1 MTDQFSSDH
10 IEMVQEF
17 SQEIRDLLD
26 ELEPVIIAMG
36 KSCGDEGQQE
46 DVSAAINSIFRLF
59 HSIKGAAG
67 FLNFSNIAT
76 TSHSAENLLDLIR
89 TGDMSLLPDHI
100 DLLCHGCDFIRDAI
114 EHVCEHYDDEA
125 LSVQSSEL
133 REKFLA
139 SIQPDQPA
147 PKEPYKG
154 VPVIDLD
161 TEHAPQLSPEM
172 STSFVSESQ
181 DILQAMEN
189 GLLSWLKDQSNQD
202 LLGDIFRQ
210 IHSFKGNCGF
220 LGFADLETLSH
231 HLETAIDLVR
241 SDGKVDAVKIA
252 ELALKL
258 VDVYREVLVDIG
270 ADGPGKIEGLSI
282 YLDMVNDHLPPED
295 RLRQDRDKQ
304 KPDRLGDILVEQG
317 LATKAAVDISLAQ
330 QNRQLGAILVESGVV
345 THDQVDTA
353 LKTQAER
360 KKQKEGAEKAK
371 TGTRQDIRVDL
382 GKLDQ
387 LIDLV
392 GELVIA
398 ENMVVNSP
406 DLQELELDNFQKSS
420 QHLGKIVRDL
430 QEMAMTLRMIPV
442 SGLFRRMI
450 RLVHDLSRKSGK
462 TVDFILN
469 GEDTE
474 VDKTVIE
481 TITDPLVHL
490 LRNAMDHGIELPEV
504 RQAAGKDREGTILL
518 AASHEDGTVKIT
530 IKDDGGGLPR
540 DKILAKARER
550 GIIQGDGAG
559 MADSEVFH
567 LIFAPGFSTASE
579 ITDISGRGVGMD
591 VVRQNINKVNGTI
604 DITSKAGQGTT
615 VALHIPLTL
624 AIIEGMMVRS
634 GQSRYIIPII
644 NIMESFQT
652 KPEMITVAPDG
663 QEVVKVRES
672 LLPVIRLHD
681 LHNVIPDNQELEKG
695 ILVVLEARRG
705 NFCLFV
711 DELLGQ
717 QQTVIKALSDYVSRF
732 GNVGGVSGCTIMG
745 NGEVCLILDVQ
756 SVLDRLNEGETDEST
771 HS

>member
-1 MTDQFSSDH
+1 MTDQFSPDH
-10 IEMVQEF
+10 IEMVREF

-46 DVSAAINSIFRLF
+46 DVSDAINSIFRLF

-67 FLNFSNIAT
+67 FLNFNNIAT

-89 TGDMSLLPDHI
+89 TGEMSLLPDHI

-114 EHVCEHYDDEA
+114 EHVCEHYEDKA

-133 REKFLA
+133 RDKFLA
-139 SIQPDQPA
+139 SIQSDQPA
-147 PKEPYKG
+147 PKDTDQG
-154 VPVIDLD
+154 LLVIDLD
-161 TEHAPQLSPEM
+161 TEHAPQLSAEM
-172 STSFVSESQ
+172 TTSFVSESL

-189 GLLSWLKDQSNQD
+189 GLLSWLNDRGNQG

-220 LGFADLETLSH
+220 LGFADLENLSH
-231 HLETAIDLVR
+231 HLETAIDLAR
-241 SDGKVDAVKIA
+241 SGGKVEAVKVA
-252 ELALKL
+252 ELALGL
-258 VDVYREVLVDIG
+258 VDVFREALGDIG
-270 ADGPGKIEGLSI
+270 AGGPGKIEGLPI

-295 RLRQDRDKQ
+295 RLRQDRKNEEA
-304 KPDRLGDILVEQG
+304 DRLGDILVEQG

-330 QNRQLGAILVESGVV
+330 QKRQLGAILVESGVV
-345 THDQVDTA
+345 THDQVDSA
-353 LKTQAER
+353 LKIQDER
-360 KKQKEGAEKAK
+360 KKKKEGADKAK
-371 TGTRQDIRVDL
+371 AGTRQDIRVDL

-420 QHLGKIVRDL
+420 QHMGKIVRDL

-462 TVDFILN
+462 KVDFILN

-490 LRNAMDHGIELPEV
+490 LRNAMDHGIEQPEV
-504 RQAAGKDREGTILL
+504 RQAAGKAREGTIML
-518 AASHEDGTVKIT
+518 AASHEDGTVKIA
-530 IKDDGGGLPR
+530 IKDDGGGLRR
-540 DKILAKARER
+540 DKILAKAREQ
-550 GIIQGDGAG
+550 GVIQGEGAG
-559 MADSEVFH
+559 LDDSEVFQ
-567 LIFAPGFSTASE
+567 LIFAPGFSTATE

-644 NIMESFQT
+644 NIMESLQAT
-652 KPEMITVAPDG
+652 TEMITVAPDG
-663 QEVVKVRES
+663 QEVVKIRES
-672 LLPVIRLHD
+672 LLPVVRLHD
-681 LHNVIPDNQELEKG
+681 LHNVVPDNHELEKG
-695 ILVVLEARRG
+695 ILVVLEARGR

-756 SVLDRLNEGETDEST
+756 SVLDHLNEGEADEST